1 MLTKTQIN
9 KIKKSISNG
18 TGTYIKISKTQIRKS
33 VKQSGNVFTSLA
45 SLAARVLPYA
55 MKGISKAVPAFAT
68 GTATALGEIGLN
80 KIFGNGITI
89 PKKVIAMLPLI
100 KEELTKAQI
109 DQINRAYQSGGRWVF
124 KPTRKQIEGGFLGAL
139 ARIGI
144 PMAIS
149 LVNKLFSGRGLQ
161 VYRQASSN
169 TRNVY
174 VPPPVKTHGDGY
186 YPYQSPPFFGNWEN
200 PIGMG
205 VKKKKEQ
212 RKGKR
217 KRTFTRT
224 KQSLQFNSKNKL
236 NFVNKP
242 LSNFDLFDWITKLGI
257 KHFRDIFSC
266 DALPKKI

>member
-1 MLTKTQIN
+1 
-9 KIKKSISNG
+9 
-18 TGTYIKISKTQIRKS
+18 
-33 VKQSGNVFTSLA
+33 
-45 SLAARVLPYA
+45 

-89 PKKVIAMLPLI
+89 PKKFIAMWPLI
-100 KEELTKAQI
+100 KQELTKAQI

-124 KPTRKQIEGGFLGAL
+124 KLTRKQIEGGFLGAL
-139 ARIGI
+139 ASIGI

-205 VKKKKEQ
+205 VKKK
-212 RKGKR
+212 
-217 KRTFTRT
+217 RT
-224 KQSLQFNSKNKL
+224 KEKDFYSDQTVPSIQFQE
-236 NFVNKP
+236 
-242 LSNFDLFDWITKLGI
+242 
-257 KHFRDIFSC
+257 
-266 DALPKKI
+266 

>member
-1 MLTKTQIN
+1 ME
-9 KIKKSISNG
+9 
-18 TGTYIKISKTQIRKS
+18 TYLH
-33 VKQSGNVFTSLA
+33 QSHLLLQEYYHMQWKEFQKLFQHSQ
-45 SLAARVLPYA
+45 P
-55 MKGISKAVPAFAT
+55 

-89 PKKVIAMLPLI
+89 PKKFIAMWPLI
-100 KEELTKAQI
+100 KQELTKAQI

-124 KPTRKQIEGGFLGAL
+124 KLTRKQIEGGFLGAL
-139 ARIGI
+139 ASIGI

-205 VKKKKEQ
+205 VKKK
-212 RKGKR
+212 
-217 KRTFTRT
+217 RT
-224 KQSLQFNSKNKL
+224 KEKDFYSDQTVPSIQFQE
-236 NFVNKP
+236 
-242 LSNFDLFDWITKLGI
+242 
-257 KHFRDIFSC
+257 
-266 DALPKKI
+266 